1 MEFDALGYYEVLGV
15 TPTEDI
21 AVIKRQY
28 YERAKYW
35 HPDHNNLPNAQDM
48 FQKVSVAYSV
58 LQDSHSRLIY
68 TLLSGVYGAK
78 KFPVMGSL
86 KIYKNQAEKDDKALR
101 VLKQHH
107 STAKGVS
114 ETKDICN
121 IREAGNMVLA
131 TSLANWLKG
140 WWHKNGYRQTMAAIK
155 YNMRSVAVND
165 ADNLQLLVHN
175 AVAYEQENNKE
186 MAWIYAKQADLMLK
200 GDTYLKY
207 LLSAFIEQLDFHP
220 AKTVKLPYWNAR
232 ELKLRQFLFPF
243 IVVLGVILLIIMLLA
258 QNGFF
263 TGNTKEQKNYYEERR
278 FGDTLRPSDMIENRI
293 LKNDSSIRS
302 TEDLAHFKED
312 CTVYHGPD
320 TRYSPMVEAKKDQT
334 VRITGYTYDK
344 EWYQIILDNGEI
356 GFVHKS
362 KLEKGMGSPV
372 PVGSHVYKG

>member
-58 LQDSHSRLIY
+58 LQDSHSRMIY
-68 TLLSGVYGAK
+68 TLLSGIYGAGN
-78 KFPVMGSL
+78 FPVMGSL
-86 KIYKNQAEKDDKALR
+86 KIYKNQSEKDDKALR
-101 VLKQHH
+101 VLKQRH
-107 STAKGVS
+107 STAKGVH

-131 TSLANWLKG
+131 TSVANWIKG
-140 WWHKNGYRQTMAAIK
+140 WWHKNGYRQTISAIK

-165 ADNLQLLVHN
+165 ADNLQLLIHN

-186 MAWIYAKQADLMLK
+186 MAWVYAKQADLMLK

-207 LLSAFIEQLDFHP
+207 VLNAFIEQLDFHP
-220 AKTVKLPYWNAR
+220 AKAVKLPYWNAS
-232 ELKLRQFLFPF
+232 ELKLRQYLFPF
-243 IVVLGVILLIIMLLA
+243 IVLLSVVLLIIMFLA

-263 TGNTKEQKNYYEERR
+263 DGNSKVQKNYYEERR

-293 LKNDSSIRS
+293 LKTDSSIRS
-302 TEDLAHFKED
+302 TEDLAHFNTD

-320 TRYSPMVEAKKDQT
+320 TRYSPMVQGKKGQT

-356 GFVHKS
+356 GFVHKNN
-362 KLEKGMGSPV
+362 LEKGMGDPV